1 MALKKTNRKEK
12 SRRSPKYELSH
23 VCGLSDRPIRI
34 NEYQLIMIVA
44 GQSERPL
51 LLKA

>member
-1 MALKKTNRKEK
+1 MALKKQTE
-12 SRRSPKYELSH
+12 SRRSPKYELSR